1 MGIYSLF
8 QLIISGVPQGSIL
21 GPILFNL
28 FINDLFYFIYTA
40 NLHNY
45 ADDSTLS
52 SFSNTIP
59 NLINILKQETNT
71 AISWLTNNNM
81 IANPEK
87 FHCIILTK
95 NKADN
100 SELEVRISDKVIKS
114 EPNVRLL
121 GVTIDNKINFDLH
134 VSDICKK
141 ASAQLNALCRLRK
154 FLSFKAKSV
163 LIQSF
168 VFANFN
174 YCPLVW
180 HFSSSKS
187 LSKVESIQRRAL
199 RFLHDD
205 NDSSYEDLLTKTGK
219 KFMSVYRLKS
229 LCIEIFK
236 TINNL
241 NPIYMKDIFQLA
253 ITDRPVRQ
261 HNTHNLKKV
270 SMRTT
275 TFGTKSLT
283 SLGPTIW
290 NKLPAHLKSA
300 ENLVG
305 FRKMIKNWNG
315 EKCSCKLCEGA

>member
-1 MGIYSLF
+1 MAARKPSKPPVLIDDVLLMDGRSPWD
-8 QLIISGVPQGSIL
+8 LIISFFPKEGEL
-21 GPILFNL
+21 
-28 FINDLFYFIYTA
+28 
-40 NLHNY
+40 
-45 ADDSTLS
+45 DS
-52 SFSNTIP
+52 
-59 NLINILKQETNT
+59 
-71 AISWLTNNNM
+71 
-81 IANPEK
+81 
-87 FHCIILTK
+87 
-95 NKADN
+95 
-100 SELEVRISDKVIKS
+100 
-114 EPNVRLL
+114 
-121 GVTIDNKINFDLH
+121 
-134 VSDICKK
+134 CKT
-141 ASAQLNALCRLRK
+141 
-154 FLSFKAKSV
+154 
-163 LIQSF
+163 
-168 VFANFN
+168 
-174 YCPLVW
+174 
-180 HFSSSKS
+180 SKS

-219 KFMSVYRLKS
+219 NFMSVYRLKS

-305 FRKMIKNWNG
+305 FRKMIKNWNR